1 VTQAGLEH
9 LTSQEQQ
16 AVLEFVR
23 WLQERFGDLVQSA
36 WLFGSKARGDSAAD
50 SDIDVLVVVD
60 SEDWRIHKQV
70 RYIAADICLMYDL
83 NLSPRVWSD
92 SHLREMKELQTLL
105 YQNVRRDGVNLLD
118 RSPLAG

>member
-1 VTQAGLEH
+1 MTQVGLEH

-23 WLQERFGDLVQSA
+23 WLKEQFGDLVRSA
-36 WLFGSKARGDSAAD
+36 WLFGSKARGDSAPD
-50 SDIDVLVVVD
+50 SDIDVLVVVG

-70 RYIAADICLMYDL
+70 RYLAADICLMYGL

-92 SHLREMKELQTLL
+92 AHLWEMQELQTLL
-105 YQNVRRDGVNLLD
+105 YQNIRRDGINLLD
-118 RSPLAG
+118 RSPIAG